1 MKSSIFYLSIIH
13 CNYNGGDIVMK
24 CIDKTWVSY
33 YKELADKL
41 TDYQNKRYE
50 LIEIV
55 KEVYKKTGIK
65 FPTLASDNVLMDI
78 DPFTIFALFNK
89 NSMRETNKVKILTE
103 LASELNIKSKIPSVF
118 DSIPTVNNLNATYY
132 NFKDYGKDND
142 IETLWTLF
150 TAALNFANYPSE
162 DNKLKF
168 IHSFDKNITKTGNG
182 NSKITSGL
190 YWIAPET
197 FANFDSRSIWYIFD
211 TYKLPKELI
220 NEQLKPK
227 EKLTG
232 RHYLELI
239 NMLKQVLKC
248 QEVEINDFIDLSYES
263 WHYSEMI
270 NEANRN
276 KFDSNIKEIVVSEN
290 DNIIQNRSRTTKVIP
305 YGKQEFLDEVFID
318 ESDYD
323 RLVQLLRRKRNVIL
337 QGPPGVGKTFLAK
350 RLAYSLIGSKCKE
363 RIKLIQFHQSYS
375 YEDFIMGY
383 RPTSSGFELTT
394 GTFYDFCKKADK
406 DRDNEYFLITD
417 EINRGN
423 LSKIFGELFM
433 LIESDKRD
441 EELILLYSGERFSVP
456 RNIYIVGMM
465 NTADRSLAI
474 LDYALRRR
482 FAFYN
487 MQPAFHTTKFKKL
500 LKAINNTE
508 LESVINCIEGL
519 NKEIVQDDM
528 LGNGF
533 VIGHSYFSNIECID
547 KDELSN
553 IIEFEI
559 IPMLE
564 EYWFDEPSKI
574 NVWSEKLRNSINND

>member
-1 MKSSIFYLSIIH
+1 
-13 CNYNGGDIVMK
+13 MK

-103 LASELNIKSKIPSVF
+103 LASKLDIKSKIPSVF
-118 DSIPTVNNLNATYY
+118 DSVPTVNNLNATYY
-132 NFKDYGKDND
+132 NFKDYGKDKD
-142 IETLWTLF
+142 IENLWTLF

-168 IHSFDKNITKTGNG
+168 IHSFDKNITKTGNR

-197 FANFDSRSIWYIFD
+197 FANFDLRSIWYIFD

-232 RHYLELI
+232 RHYLKLI
-239 NMLKQVLKC
+239 DMLKIVLKC

-276 KFDSNIKEIVVSEN
+276 KIDSNIKEIVVSEN

-406 DRDNEYFLITD
+406 DRDNEYFLIID

-553 IIEFEI
+553 IVEFEI

-574 NVWSEKLRNSINND
+574 NVWSEKLRDSINNG

>member
-1 MKSSIFYLSIIH
+1 
-13 CNYNGGDIVMK
+13 MK

-33 YKELADKL
+33 YKELTDKL

-89 NSMRETNKVKILTE
+89 NSMKETNKIKILTE

-142 IETLWTLF
+142 IENLWTLF

-239 NMLKQVLKC
+239 DMLKLVLKC

-276 KFDSNIKEIVVSEN
+276 KLDSNIKENVVSEN
-290 DNIIQNRSRTTKVIP
+290 DNIIQNRSRTTEVIP

-406 DRDNEYFLITD
+406 DRDNEYFLIID

-456 RNIYIVGMM
+456 KNIYIVGMM

-553 IIEFEI
+553 IVEFEI

-574 NVWSEKLRNSINND
+574 NVWSEKLRDSINND

>member
-1 MKSSIFYLSIIH
+1 
-13 CNYNGGDIVMK
+13 MK

-55 KEVYKKTGIK
+55 KEVYKKTGLK

-89 NSMRETNKVKILTE
+89 NSMKETNKIKILTE

-142 IETLWTLF
+142 IENLWTLF

-239 NMLKQVLKC
+239 DMLKLVLKC

-276 KFDSNIKEIVVSEN
+276 KLDSNIKENVVSEN
-290 DNIIQNRSRTTKVIP
+290 DNIIQNRSRTTEVIP

-406 DRDNEYFLITD
+406 DRDNEYFLIID

-456 RNIYIVGMM
+456 KNIYIVGMM

-553 IIEFEI
+553 IVEFEI

-574 NVWSEKLRNSINND
+574 NVWSEKLRDSINND

>member
-1 MKSSIFYLSIIH
+1 
-13 CNYNGGDIVMK
+13 MK

-89 NSMRETNKVKILTE
+89 NSMKETNKIKILTE

-142 IETLWTLF
+142 IENLWTLF

-239 NMLKQVLKC
+239 DMLKLVLKC

-270 NEANRN
+270 DEANRN
-276 KFDSNIKEIVVSEN
+276 KLDSNIKENVVSEN
-290 DNIIQNRSRTTKVIP
+290 DNIIQNRSRTTEVIP

-406 DRDNEYFLITD
+406 DRDNEYFLIID

-456 RNIYIVGMM
+456 KNIYIVGMM

-553 IIEFEI
+553 IVEFEI

-574 NVWSEKLRNSINND
+574 NVWSEKLRDSINND

>member
-1 MKSSIFYLSIIH
+1 
-13 CNYNGGDIVMK
+13 MK

-89 NSMRETNKVKILTE
+89 NPMKETNKIKILTE

-142 IETLWTLF
+142 IENLWTLF

-239 NMLKQVLKC
+239 DMLKLVLKC

-276 KFDSNIKEIVVSEN
+276 KLDSNIKENVVSEN
-290 DNIIQNRSRTTKVIP
+290 DNIIQNRSRTTEVIP

-406 DRDNEYFLITD
+406 DRDNEYFLIID

-456 RNIYIVGMM
+456 KNIYIVGMM

-553 IIEFEI
+553 IVEFEI

-574 NVWSEKLRNSINND
+574 NVWSEKLRDSINND

>member
-1 MKSSIFYLSIIH
+1 
-13 CNYNGGDIVMK
+13 MK
-24 CIDKTWVSY
+24 CIDKMWVSY

-406 DRDNEYFLITD
+406 DRDNEYFLIID

>member
-1 MKSSIFYLSIIH
+1 
-13 CNYNGGDIVMK
+13 MK

-406 DRDNEYFLITD
+406 DRDNEYFLIID

-465 NTADRSLAI
+465 NTVDRSLAI

>member
-1 MKSSIFYLSIIH
+1 
-13 CNYNGGDIVMK
+13 MK

-103 LASELNIKSKIPSVF
+103 LASKLDIKSKIPSVF
-118 DSIPTVNNLNATYY
+118 DSVPTVNNLNATYY

-142 IETLWTLF
+142 IENLWILF

-168 IHSFDKNITKTGNG
+168 IHSFDKNIAKTGNG

-197 FANFDSRSIWYIFD
+197 FANFDSRPIWYIFD

-232 RHYLELI
+232 RHYLKLI
-239 NMLKQVLKC
+239 DMLKIVLKC

-276 KFDSNIKEIVVSEN
+276 KIDSNIKEIVVSEN

-406 DRDNEYFLITD
+406 DRDNEYFLIID

-553 IIEFEI
+553 IVEFEI

-574 NVWSEKLRNSINND
+574 NVWSEKLRDSINNG

>member
-1 MKSSIFYLSIIH
+1 
-13 CNYNGGDIVMK
+13 MK

-406 DRDNEYFLITD
+406 DRDNEYFLIID

-533 VIGHSYFSNIECID
+533 VIGHSYFGNIECID

>member
-1 MKSSIFYLSIIH
+1 
-13 CNYNGGDIVMK
+13 MK

-89 NSMRETNKVKILTE
+89 NSMKETNKIKILTE

-142 IETLWTLF
+142 IENLWTLF

-239 NMLKQVLKC
+239 DMLKLVLKC

-276 KFDSNIKEIVVSEN
+276 KLDSNIKENVVSEN
-290 DNIIQNRSRTTKVIP
+290 DNIIQNRSRTTEVIP

-406 DRDNEYFLITD
+406 DRDNEYFLIID

-441 EELILLYSGERFSVP
+441 EELILLYSGERFFVP
-456 RNIYIVGMM
+456 KNIYIVGMM

-553 IIEFEI
+553 IVEFEI

-574 NVWSEKLRNSINND
+574 NVWSEKLRDSINND

>member
-1 MKSSIFYLSIIH
+1 
-13 CNYNGGDIVMK
+13 MK

-89 NSMRETNKVKILTE
+89 NSMKETNKIKILTE

-142 IETLWTLF
+142 IENLWTLF

-239 NMLKQVLKC
+239 DMLKLVLKC

-276 KFDSNIKEIVVSEN
+276 KLDSNIKENVVSEN
-290 DNIIQNRSRTTKVIP
+290 DNIIQNRSRTTEVIP

-406 DRDNEYFLITD
+406 DRDNEYFLIID

-456 RNIYIVGMM
+456 KNIYIMGMM

-553 IIEFEI
+553 IVEFEI

-574 NVWSEKLRNSINND
+574 NVWSEKLRDSINND

>member
-1 MKSSIFYLSIIH
+1 
-13 CNYNGGDIVMK
+13 MK

-118 DSIPTVNNLNATYY
+118 DSIPTVNNLNAIYY

-406 DRDNEYFLITD
+406 DRDNEYFLIID

>member
-1 MKSSIFYLSIIH
+1 
-13 CNYNGGDIVMK
+13 MK

-89 NSMRETNKVKILTE
+89 NSMKETNKIKILTE

-142 IETLWTLF
+142 IENLWTLF

-239 NMLKQVLKC
+239 DMLKLVLKC
-248 QEVEINDFIDLSYES
+248 KEVEINDFIDLSYES

-276 KFDSNIKEIVVSEN
+276 KLDSNIKENVVSEN
-290 DNIIQNRSRTTKVIP
+290 DNIIQNRSRTTEVIP

-406 DRDNEYFLITD
+406 DRDNEYFLIID

-456 RNIYIVGMM
+456 KNIYIVGMM

-553 IIEFEI
+553 IVEFEI

-574 NVWSEKLRNSINND
+574 NVWSEKLRDSINND

>member
-1 MKSSIFYLSIIH
+1 
-13 CNYNGGDIVMK
+13 MK

-103 LASELNIKSKIPSVF
+103 LTSELNIKSKIPSVF

-406 DRDNEYFLITD
+406 DRDNEYFLIID

>member
-1 MKSSIFYLSIIH
+1 
-13 CNYNGGDIVMK
+13 MK

-290 DNIIQNRSRTTKVIP
+290 DNIIPNRSRTTKVIP

-406 DRDNEYFLITD
+406 DRDNEYFLIID

>member
-1 MKSSIFYLSIIH
+1 
-13 CNYNGGDIVMK
+13 MK

-89 NSMRETNKVKILTE
+89 NSIKETNKIKILTE

-142 IETLWTLF
+142 IENLWTLF

-239 NMLKQVLKC
+239 DMLKLVLKC

-276 KFDSNIKEIVVSEN
+276 KLDSNIKENVVSEN
-290 DNIIQNRSRTTKVIP
+290 DNIIQNRSRTTEVIP

-406 DRDNEYFLITD
+406 DRDNEYFLIID

-456 RNIYIVGMM
+456 KNIYIVGMM
-465 NTADRSLAI
+465 NTSDRSLAI

-553 IIEFEI
+553 IVEFEI

-574 NVWSEKLRNSINND
+574 NVWSEKLRDSINND

>member
-1 MKSSIFYLSIIH
+1 
-13 CNYNGGDIVMK
+13 MK

-78 DPFTIFALFNK
+78 DPFTIFVLFNK
-89 NSMRETNKVKILTE
+89 NSMKETNKIKILTE

-142 IETLWTLF
+142 IENLWTLF

-239 NMLKQVLKC
+239 DMLKLVLKC

-276 KFDSNIKEIVVSEN
+276 KLDSNIKENVVSEN
-290 DNIIQNRSRTTKVIP
+290 DNIIQNRSRTTEVIP

-406 DRDNEYFLITD
+406 DRDNEYFLIID

-456 RNIYIVGMM
+456 KNIYIVGMM

-553 IIEFEI
+553 IVEFEI

-574 NVWSEKLRNSINND
+574 NVWSEKLRDSINND

>member
-1 MKSSIFYLSIIH
+1 
-13 CNYNGGDIVMK
+13 MK

-103 LASELNIKSKIPSVF
+103 LASKLDIKSKIPSVF
-118 DSIPTVNNLNATYY
+118 DSVPTVNNLNATYY

-142 IETLWTLF
+142 IENLWILF

-168 IHSFDKNITKTGNG
+168 IHSFDKNIAKTGNG

-197 FANFDSRSIWYIFD
+197 FANFDSRPIWYIFD

-232 RHYLELI
+232 RHYLKLI
-239 NMLKQVLKC
+239 DMLKIVLKC

-276 KFDSNIKEIVVSEN
+276 KIDSNIKEIVVSEN

-406 DRDNEYFLITD
+406 DRDNEYFLIID

-441 EELILLYSGERFSVP
+441 EELILLYSGVRFSVP

-553 IIEFEI
+553 IVEFEI

-574 NVWSEKLRNSINND
+574 NVWSEKLRDSINNG

>member
-1 MKSSIFYLSIIH
+1 
-13 CNYNGGDIVMK
+13 MK

-248 QEVEINDFIDLSYES
+248 QEVEINDFIDLNYES

-406 DRDNEYFLITD
+406 DRDNEYFLIID

>member
-1 MKSSIFYLSIIH
+1 
-13 CNYNGGDIVMK
+13 MK

-89 NSMRETNKVKILTE
+89 TFMRETNKVKILTE
-103 LASELNIKSKIPSVF
+103 LASKLDIESKIPLVF

-142 IETLWTLF
+142 IENLWTLF
-150 TAALNFANYPSE
+150 TDALNFANYPSE

-168 IHSFDKNITKTGNG
+168 IHSFDENITKTGNG

-239 NMLKQVLKC
+239 DMLKLVLKC

-276 KFDSNIKEIVVSEN
+276 KLDSNIKENVVSEN
-290 DNIIQNRSRTTKVIP
+290 DNIIQNRSRTTEVIP

-394 GTFYDFCKKADK
+394 GTFYDFCKKAGK
-406 DRDNEYFLITD
+406 DRDNEYFLIID

-508 LESVINCIEGL
+508 LESVINCIEEL

-547 KDELSN
+547 KYELSN
-553 IIEFEI
+553 IVEFEI

>member
-1 MKSSIFYLSIIH
+1 
-13 CNYNGGDIVMK
+13 MK

-89 NSMRETNKVKILTE
+89 NSMKETNKIKILTE

-142 IETLWTLF
+142 IENLWTLF

-182 NSKITSGL
+182 NSKIKSGL

-239 NMLKQVLKC
+239 DMLKLVLKC

-276 KFDSNIKEIVVSEN
+276 KLDSNIKENVVSEN
-290 DNIIQNRSRTTKVIP
+290 DNIIQNRSRTTEVIP

-406 DRDNEYFLITD
+406 DRDNEYFLIID

-456 RNIYIVGMM
+456 KNIYIVGMM

-553 IIEFEI
+553 IVEFEI

-574 NVWSEKLRNSINND
+574 NVWSEKLRDSINND

>member
-1 MKSSIFYLSIIH
+1 
-13 CNYNGGDIVMK
+13 MK

-406 DRDNEYFLITD
+406 DRDNEYFLIID

-487 MQPAFHTTKFKKL
+487 MQPAFHKTKFKKL

>member
-1 MKSSIFYLSIIH
+1 
-13 CNYNGGDIVMK
+13 MK

-89 NSMRETNKVKILTE
+89 NSMKETNKIKILTE

-142 IETLWTLF
+142 IENLWTLF

-162 DNKLKF
+162 DNILKF

-239 NMLKQVLKC
+239 DMLKLVLKC

-276 KFDSNIKEIVVSEN
+276 KLDSNIKENVVSEN
-290 DNIIQNRSRTTKVIP
+290 DNIIQNRSRTTEVIP

-406 DRDNEYFLITD
+406 DRDNEYFLIID

-456 RNIYIVGMM
+456 KNIYIVGMM

-553 IIEFEI
+553 IVEFEI

-574 NVWSEKLRNSINND
+574 NVWSEKLRDSINND